1 MIRVGYTCISLCL
14 ASKEYYE
21 AAGETCCGELL
32 GYLHFCDPSYPFTL
46 TTLPGLQS
54 VAI

>member
-1 MIRVGYTCISLCL
+1 MITVGYICISLCL

-21 AAGETCCGELL
+21 AARKHAVVNCSGIYIFVISLIRSLL
-32 GYLHFCDPSYPFTL
+32 QLWL
-46 TTLPGLQS
+46 GLQS